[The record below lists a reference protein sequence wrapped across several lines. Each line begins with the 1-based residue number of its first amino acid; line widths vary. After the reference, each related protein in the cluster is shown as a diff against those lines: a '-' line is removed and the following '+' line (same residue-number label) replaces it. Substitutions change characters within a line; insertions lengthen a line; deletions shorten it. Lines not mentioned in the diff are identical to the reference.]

1 MREECEDENQED
13 PGRER
18 GGGELNVFSEGGA
31 IKKMG
36 RREKYKGK
44 RQRRRREIRG
54 VDLKKET
61 EGGASG
67 DLHTTKAQVSRIT
80 SHHSFIE
87 HAV

>member
-54 VDLKKET
+54 VD
-61 EGGASG
+61 
-67 DLHTTKAQVSRIT
+67 
-80 SHHSFIE
+80 
-87 HAV
+87 